1 MQRNTK
7 FIVNLESNRND
18 IAVPQFIDHV
28 NAVKIRWLNYKTATN
43 VDTSRFL
50 SLKSNLND
58 KGKILLAQGNN
69 SSYFISV
76 PIDNKADVD
85 NNFANF
91 FANDYDVVFDEP
103 QQFTYLHFDVYINN
117 ILTTEVD
124 SDHPVTFEI
133 VFFH

>member
-7 FIVNLESNRND
+7 FIVKLESNRND

-58 KGKILLAQGNN
+58 KGKILLSQGNN
-69 SSYFISV
+69 SSYFMSV

-91 FANDYDVVFDEP
+91 FANDFDVVFDEP